1 MFIILKTDY
10 YQLWFLNKS
19 NFRISTAGKHVEIK
33 YNLPLLNLEKRQYLP
48 FYRSDKGLTGT
59 AVNWAL
65 SSLNKGSL
73 EITLSVPF
81 HQY

>member
-1 MFIILKTDY
+1 MFIISKTY
-10 YQLWFLNKS
+10 YFNLWFLYKS
-19 NFRISTAGKHVEIK
+19 YLLNSTAGKHVGIK

-65 SSLNKGSL
+65 SSLHKGSL